1 MIIYNTK
8 GNKLVKVKEKSF
20 KLEKEIQ
27 NIFENNLQDI
37 MDLQLVKS
45 EFAIKNKR
53 IDTLAYDRQTN
64 AFTIIEH
71 KEKDIK
77 TILLFTKY

>member
-1 MIIYNTK
+1 
-8 GNKLVKVKEKSF
+8 
-20 KLEKEIQ
+20 
-27 NIFENNLQDI
+27 